1 MADPVAPPNARDTD
15 TSIYKFAH
23 TSDFWSATNVTT
35 IDKVA
40 NSVVGLVAKGETQM
54 NALLTELASIDPG
67 QLDQSRLMAAQ
78 MTMTRW
84 QLASQLLTNF
94 QSGVSTGLKN
104 VIQNIR

>member
-1 MADPVAPPNARDTD
+1 MGADPNLAETNA
-15 TSIYKFAH
+15 SAYKFA
-23 TSDFWSATNVTT
+23 TQETLWGGDKVTN

-54 NALLTELASIDPG
+54 NALLTELATIDPG

>member
-1 MADPVAPPNARDTD
+1 MSADPNLAETNAGN
-15 TSIYKFAH
+15 YKFA
-23 TSDFWSATNVTT
+23 TQTALWDLTKDTT
-35 IDKVA
+35 IDRVA
-40 NSVVGLVAKGETQM
+40 GSVVGLVAKGETQM
-54 NALLTELASIDPG
+54 NALLTELATIDPG

>member
-1 MADPVAPPNARDTD
+1 MSADPSLAETATG
-15 TSIYKFAH
+15 TYKFA
-23 TSDFWSATNVTT
+23 TQDSFWDVAKVTT
-35 IDKVA
+35 IDRVA
-40 NSVVGLVAKGETQM
+40 NNIVGLVARGETEM
-54 NALLTELASIDPG
+54 NALITELASIDPG

-84 QLASQLLTNF
+84 QLGSQLLTNF

>member
-1 MADPVAPPNARDTD
+1 MSADPNLTEANA
-15 TSIYKFAH
+15 SAYKFAAQAALWD
-23 TSDFWSATNVTT
+23 TTKDTT
-35 IDKVA
+35 IDRVA

-54 NALLTELASIDPG
+54 NALLTELATIDPG
-67 QLDQSRLMAAQ
+67 QLDQSRLMSAQ

>member
-1 MADPVAPPNARDTD
+1 MTADPTKVDANADPYAFT
-15 TSIYKFAH
+15 KQ
-23 TSDFWSATNVTT
+23 ATLWDQTKVTT
-35 IDKVA
+35 IDRTA
-40 NSVVGLVAKGETQM
+40 SSIVGLVAKGETQM
-54 NALLTELASIDPG
+54 NALLSELASIDPG

-94 QSGVSTGLKN
+94 QSGVATGLKN

>member
-1 MADPVAPPNARDTD
+1 MAAKPPGAAETTANA
-15 TSIYKFAH
+15 YKFAAQTDLWNH
-23 TSDFWSATNVTT
+23 DNVTT
-35 IDKVA
+35 IDRA
-40 NSVVGLVAKGETQM
+40 ASTIVGLVAKGETQM
-54 NALLTELASIDPG
+54 NALLTELSSVDPG

-94 QSGVSTGLKN
+94 QSGVATGLKN